1 MTYFEALEKNSVAG
15 IGDSCVKTVD
25 SVISKVFLYEKF
37 ARKVY
42 RYDNGFVG
50 RLDDPTFRK
59 KFVQEDFVWNNL
71 MCPEIYFHLEGA
83 KQIDGVWY
91 VCSMAEA
98 EDYSIVMAKVDVE
111 KNLHHTLL
119 QGKADEAI
127 VCKVADTMMTRLHN
141 LTVLKAAE
149 IPTFKRP
156 WRELFLLRLQ
166 DLREW
171 CGMVPEQL
179 PLAYVQKILLA
190 LEKIADDPYVR
201 AYDPAKMQVAIDNH
215 AGNILIFDHGI
226 EFLDIYQFKEHWL
239 AVDPL
244 VNITRPAADVFALG
258 GKELGKAFLK
268 AATPYY
274 PMPNDKIVYAYL
286 IEAALILVAYQYML
300 KKPDIAVR
308 YMQWIDMH
316 FSKIQ

>member
-1 MTYFEALEKNSVAG
+1 MTYFEALEKNSVVG
-15 IGDSCVKTVD
+15 IDDSCVKTVD
-25 SVISKVFLYEKF
+25 SVISKVFLYKTF

-50 RLDDPTFRK
+50 RLDDPVFRR

-71 MCPEIYFHLEGA
+71 MCPEIYLHLEGA
-83 KQIDGVWY
+83 KQVDGVWQ
-91 VCSMAEA
+91 VCPMAEA
-98 EDYSIVMAKVDVE
+98 EDFSIVMAKVDVE

-119 QGKADEAI
+119 QGKANAVI
-127 VCKVADTMMTRLHN
+127 VGKVADTMMTRLHN
-141 LTVLKAAE
+141 LTLLKAAT

-156 WRELFLLRLQ
+156 WRELYLLRLQ

-171 CGMVPEQL
+171 CAMVPEQL
-179 PLAYVQKILLA
+179 PVMYVQNVLQA

-201 AYDPAKMQVAIDNH
+201 AYDSAKMQVAIDNH
-215 AGNILIFDHGI
+215 AGNILIFDDSI

-258 GKELGKAFLK
+258 GEALGQAFLK

-274 PMPNDKIVYAYL
+274 SMPDDKTVYAYL

-300 KKPDIAVR
+300 KKPDIAAR
-308 YMQWIDMH
+308 YLDWIDSH
-316 FSKIQ
+316 F